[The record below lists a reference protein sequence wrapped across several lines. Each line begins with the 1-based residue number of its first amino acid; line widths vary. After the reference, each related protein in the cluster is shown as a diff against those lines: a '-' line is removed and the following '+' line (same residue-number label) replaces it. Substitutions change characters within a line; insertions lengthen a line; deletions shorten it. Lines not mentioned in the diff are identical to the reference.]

1 MNILL
6 TLNHLTPKETKIIIK
21 PIFNVYWSI
30 ILGWI
35 HWYLFSK
42 KCLSEIIPE
51 FPLARK
57 FELEIFVNLNLTKMH
72 LYNKQKCKKWF

>member
-1 MNILL
+1 MHQYL
-6 TLNHLTPKETKIIIK
+6 
-21 PIFNVYWSI
+21 
-30 ILGWI
+30 I

-57 FELEIFVNLNLTKMH
+57 FELEIFVNLNLKKMQ
-72 LYNKQKCKKWF
+72 LYDKQKCKTGV